1 MEKVKPSEDIARL
14 LKDVSDRT
22 PPDIKKMGEAV
33 NAFKAA
39 WPTTSGLYVQLQ
51 QLSDFID
58 KSKSELAAFRPDDV
72 KQHFIPKATDE
83 LDAIVEATAEAT
95 HRIMDAADVIMSV
108 SEKLPAAD
116 ADKVMA
122 AVTSIYEASTF
133 QDITGQR
140 VTKVIGTLKVIEER
154 IDKMMAGLA
163 DLGAATAT
171 GSRLGGAESLQ
182 PSQPQSVSSQDDIDA
197 LFTSGSTLEGPAL
210 PSQAKSQAEIDDLFN
225 KSE

>member
-14 LKDVSDRT
+14 MKDVRDRT

-39 WPTTSGLYVQLQ
+39 WPTTIGLYVQLQ
-51 QLSDFID
+51 LLSDFID
-58 KSKSELAAFRPDDV
+58 KSKCELAAFRPDDV
-72 KQHFIPKATDE
+72 KRHFIPKATDE

-95 HRIMDAADVIMSV
+95 HRIMDAADVIV
-108 SEKLPAAD
+108 SMADKLSAPD

-122 AVTSIYEASTF
+122 AITSIYEACTF

-140 VTKVIGTLKVIEER
+140 VTKVVGTLKIIEER

-163 DLGAATAT
+163 DLGVAAPTEVLPERAVAA
-171 GSRLGGAESLQ
+171 S
-182 PSQPQSVSSQDDIDA
+182 PHQPQSVSSQDDIDA
-197 LFTSGSTLEGPAL
+197 LFNTASILDGPAL
-210 PSQAKSQAEIDDLFN
+210 PSQARSQAEIDDLFN